1 MDSHGGYWD
10 YFSIFRKREEAWLKK
25 QREVLGNNYWF
36 QRDLRTNKKYQ
47 KDKTE
52 QTKEHGL
59 KSKQVMTFNKLSLKS
74 HVFKKLNENIQEK
87 EEEEYNKLRDIN
99 KL

>member
-47 KDKTE
+47 KDKT
-52 QTKEHGL
+52 
-59 KSKQVMTFNKLSLKS
+59 
-74 HVFKKLNENIQEK
+74 
-87 EEEEYNKLRDIN
+87 
-99 KL
+99 